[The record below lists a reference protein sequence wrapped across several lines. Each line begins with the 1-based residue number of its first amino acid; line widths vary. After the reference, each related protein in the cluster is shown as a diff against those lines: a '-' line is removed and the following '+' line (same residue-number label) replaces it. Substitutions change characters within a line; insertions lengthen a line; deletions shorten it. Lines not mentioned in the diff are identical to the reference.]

1 VCYTPRGATD
11 DEHRRGEKVKSEPQF
26 VLLRIDAAE
35 WHRALG
41 QTHAEEASDAQ
52 ANARAKIR
60 ARA

>member
-1 VCYTPRGATD
+1 MG
-11 DEHRRGEKVKSEPQF
+11 SEPQF